1 VTVSKPK
8 LIALASGG
16 GHWVQLQ
23 RLRPAFEGF
32 ETVYVS
38 MFESYAEQVAGS
50 RYYVV
55 PDASRFDLASFAP
68 VFAKAVRILLRERPK
83 ALVTTGSA
91 PMLAFV
97 LLARLM
103 GVRTLWVDS
112 IATSERLSSSGRMAK
127 RIAHRVV
134 SQWPEVAE
142 REGVGCWGAVI

>member
-1 VTVSKPK
+1 MEKPK

-23 RLRPAFEGF
+23 RLRPAFAEF

-55 PDASRFDLASFAP
+55 PDASRFELAAFGP
-68 VFAKAVRILLRERPK
+68 VFMRAARILLRERPA

-91 PMLAFV
+91 PVLAFV
-97 LLARLM
+97 LLARLF
-103 GVRTLWVDS
+103 GARTLWIDS
-112 IATSERLSSSGRMAK
+112 MANSERLSSSGRMAK

-134 SQWPEVAE
+134 SQWPEVAA
-142 REGVGCWGAVI
+142 REGVEYWGAVL

>member
-1 VTVSKPK
+1 MAKPK

-23 RLRPAFEGF
+23 RLKPVFEQF

-55 PDASRFDLASFAP
+55 PDASRFELKSFAP
-68 VFAKAVRILLRERPK
+68 VFLKAIAILLRERPK

-103 GVRTLWVDS
+103 GVRTLWIDS
-112 IATSERLSSSGRMAK
+112 IANSERLSSSGRLAEK
-127 RIAHRVV
+127 LGPRRVLP
-134 SQWPEVAE
+134 WP
-142 REGVGCWGAVI
+142 RGA

>member
-1 VTVSKPK
+1 MSKPK
-8 LIALASGG
+8 LLALASGG

-23 RLRPAFEGF
+23 RLRPAFDGF

-38 MFESYAEQVAGS
+38 MFDSYAEQVAGS

-55 PDASRFDLASFAP
+55 PDASRFEVRSFAP

-97 LLARLM
+97 LLARFM

-112 IATSERLSSSGRMAK
+112 IANSERLSSSGRLAK
-127 RIAHRVV
+127 WLAHRVV
-134 SQWPEVAE
+134 SQWPDVAE

>member
-1 VTVSKPK
+1 MGKLK

-23 RLRPAFEGF
+23 RLRPAFGEF

-50 RYYVV
+50 RYYIV
-55 PDASRFDLASFAP
+55 PDASRFDIKSFAP
-68 VFAKAVRILLRERPK
+68 VFLKAVRILLRERPN

-103 GVRTLWVDS
+103 GARTLWIDS
-112 IATSERLSSSGRMAK
+112 MANSERLSSSGRLAK

-142 REGVGCWGAVI
+142 REGIECWGAVI

>member
-1 VTVSKPK
+1 MAKPK

-23 RLRPAFEGF
+23 RLQPAFSGF

-50 RYYVV
+50 RYYVIS
-55 PDASRFDLASFAP
+55 DASRFDPVAFAP
-68 VFAKAVRILLRERPK
+68 VFVKALGILLKERPT

-91 PMLAFV
+91 PMLTFV
-97 LLARLM
+97 LLARLL
-103 GVRTLWVDS
+103 GVRTLWIDS
-112 IATSERLSSSGRMAK
+112 IANCERLSSSGRLAK
-127 RIAHRVV
+127 RIAHQVV

-142 REGVGCWGAVI
+142 REGVACWGRVV

>member
-1 VTVSKPK
+1 MAKPK
-8 LIALASGG
+8 LLALASGG

-23 RLRPAFEGF
+23 RLRPAFDDF

-50 RYYVV
+50 RYYTV
-55 PDASRFDLASFAP
+55 PDASRFDLKSFAP
-68 VFAKAVRILLRERPK
+68 VFLRAFRILLRERPS

-103 GVRTLWVDS
+103 GVRTLWIDS
-112 IATSERLSSSGRMAK
+112 IANSERMSSSGRLAK
-127 RIAHRVV
+127 RLAHRVV

-142 REGVGCWGAVI
+142 REKVSCWGAVI

>member
-1 VTVSKPK
+1 MRKPK

-23 RLRPAFEGF
+23 RLRPAFSEF

-55 PDASRFDLASFAP
+55 PDASRFEVRSFAP
-68 VFAKAVRILLRERPK
+68 VFAKALGIMLKERPR
-83 ALVTTGSA
+83 AVVTTGSA
-91 PMLAFV
+91 PMLAFL

-103 GVRTLWVDS
+103 GAQTLWIDS
-112 IATSERLSSSGRMAK
+112 IANSERLSSSGRLAK

>member
-1 VTVSKPK
+1 MTGKPK
-8 LIALASGG
+8 LLALASGG

-23 RLRPAFEGF
+23 RLRPAFADF
-32 ETVYVS
+32 EIVYVS

-55 PDASRFDLASFAP
+55 PDASRFDIKSFAP
-68 VFAKAVRILLRERPK
+68 VFMKAIGILLKERPK

-97 LLARLM
+97 LLARLL
-103 GVRTLWVDS
+103 GVRTLWIDS
-112 IATSERLSSSGRMAK
+112 IANSERLSSSGRLAK

-134 SQWPEVAE
+134 SQWPEVAQN
-142 REGVGCWGAVI
+142 EGVACWGAVI